1 MSKVRVLAIPSDNHG
16 VGKYRILDPYKFIGN
31 NFSEDVHVDIVF
43 NVDDRDEIFDNYDV
57 VVFHSFIHKLPVE
70 RNLERIEWLKN
81 KGVKIVMDID
91 DFWNVDQRHPMYNQL
106 KNSNLP
112 ESKVKLLKSVDYI
125 TCTTELFAKEIRTKL
140 NLKNIIVFPNAIDE
154 NEPQFKPNK
163 TESNRVRFG
172 WLGGSSHLY
181 DIELLKSGIDTTLN
195 SYKDKSQFVLC
206 GFDTRGTI
214 NEIDRQTGQIR
225 KRPIQPKETVWA
237 RYEEIFTSNY
247 KYVGDDY
254 KNHLLTY
261 SQLDYPNL
269 NTTYVRRWTQEIN
282 KYAFNYNHFDVSL
295 APLVESFFNSCKSEL
310 KVIEAGFHKKA
321 IIASDVKPYSDIL
334 VSAVDEGKYNNNGN
348 SLLVL
353 PRKNHKDWAKH
364 MKRLIENPN
373 MIEDLGNRLYE
384 TVKDKYSLKTVS
396 KNRVEFLK
404 TLINQSILV
413 F

>member
-1 MSKVRVLAIPSDNHG
+1 MSQIRVLAIPSDNHG

-31 NFSEDVHVDIVF
+31 NFSDEVHVDIIFTVE
-43 NVDDRDEIFDNYDV
+43 DKDEIFLNYDI
-57 VVFHSFIHKLPVE
+57 VVFHSFIHKKPVE
-70 RNLERIEWLKN
+70 RNLERISWLKD
-81 KGVKIVMDID
+81 KGIKVVMDID
-91 DFWNVDQRHPMYNQL
+91 DYWNVDQRHPMFNQL
-106 KNSNLP
+106 KSSRVP

-125 TCTTELFAKEIRTKL
+125 TCTTELFAKEIKTKL
-140 NLKNIIVFPNAIDE
+140 GVKNIIVFPNAVDE
-154 NEPQFKPNK
+154 TEPQFKPNK
-163 TESNRVRFG
+163 IESDRVRFG

-195 SYKDKSQFVLC
+195 QYKDKTQFVLC

-225 KRPIQPKETVWA
+225 KRPILPKETVWA

-247 KYVGDDY
+247 KSVSEDY

-261 SQLDYPNL
+261 VQSDYQNQNVP
-269 NTTYVRRWTQEIN
+269 YVRRWTQEIN

-310 KVIEAGFHKKA
+310 KIIEAGFHKKA
-321 IIASDVKPYSDIL
+321 IISSDVKPYSDIL
-334 VSAVDEGKYNNNGN
+334 KSAVDEGKYNNDGN
-348 SLLVL
+348 ALLVS
-353 PRKNHKDWAKH
+353 PRKNHKEWGKH

-384 TVKDKYSLKTVS
+384 TVKDKYSLKNVS

-404 TLINQSILV
+404 TLINKSVLV